1 MNIPFALKRVFSG
14 SPLQLSRVKDTYE
27 GTHRVPSHPSHP
39 GCIHIQVLKQ
49 SPETISRAA
58 PGCPECWPFPTRL
71 AVPKCI
77 DVNLPSDLD

>member
-27 GTHRVPSHPSHP
+27 VTPRVHSHSSFKTKPRNYFK
-39 GCIHIQVLKQ
+39 G
-49 SPETISRAA
+49 SPWMSRMLA
-58 PGCPECWPFPTRL
+58 FPTRL